1 MTESQ
6 GLKADIKSAR
16 HRIMAFILMLAL
28 FACVF
33 VVIARYGMDHV
44 EHHMLFSIGYSMIAM
59 LASVVLFLCCT
70 LDGMQKDEERRL
82 FMQVIFFNFACM
94 TMDTISYFL
103 DGLPQTRLFQTGIVA
118 IQSAGNY
125 LIYGRSMEYMVC
137 TLQVKGE
144 RAVEFLRKLSRILMI
159 AGILAGLSNL
169 FYPLFFWVD
178 EEGVYRETELYAL
191 DNIYPLFVSLSVF
204 FFVIRFRKRLRKNQ
218 IIAALFYAL
227 SFASLGI
234 IFGGVLPIFIGYA
247 VSFLILFIMY
257 ILLNVNRNRKGELT
271 RKELDTAK
279 RIQEGSLARL
289 DADIAEAAEFDIY
302 ALMKPCGEVGGDFYD
317 FFRTDE
323 DHFAFLVGD
332 VAGKGVSAALFMSVA
347 RAMISM
353 YAEMGAAP
361 AEVLGDVNRRLVEQ
375 KGLNLTMD
383 VWLGILDTRSGE
395 LVCCSAGKNRPA
407 FLKKD
412 LGPKFF
418 LYDEAETTPLGKA
431 ADSVYADR
439 EMVFMPGERI
449 FLYTDGLV
457 DALSEKGRSGNEGLL
472 ETLNRY
478 SDHTNEELCEGI
490 WQSVLSGQGEA
501 QQADDITM
509 LGFSFTQYR
518 REGGGE

>member
-218 IIAALFYAL
+218 IGGIPCHICKLF
-227 SFASLGI
+227 
-234 IFGGVLPIFIGYA
+234 
-247 VSFLILFIMY
+247 
-257 ILLNVNRNRKGELT
+257 
-271 RKELDTAK
+271 
-279 RIQEGSLARL
+279 
-289 DADIAEAAEFDIY
+289 
-302 ALMKPCGEVGGDFYD
+302 
-317 FFRTDE
+317 
-323 DHFAFLVGD
+323 
-332 VAGKGVSAALFMSVA
+332 
-347 RAMISM
+347 
-353 YAEMGAAP
+353 
-361 AEVLGDVNRRLVEQ
+361 
-375 KGLNLTMD
+375 
-383 VWLGILDTRSGE
+383 
-395 LVCCSAGKNRPA
+395 
-407 FLKKD
+407 
-412 LGPKFF
+412 
-418 LYDEAETTPLGKA
+418 
-431 ADSVYADR
+431 
-439 EMVFMPGERI
+439 
-449 FLYTDGLV
+449 
-457 DALSEKGRSGNEGLL
+457 
-472 ETLNRY
+472 
-478 SDHTNEELCEGI
+478 
-490 WQSVLSGQGEA
+490 
-501 QQADDITM
+501 
-509 LGFSFTQYR
+509 
-518 REGGGE
+518 